1 MGALLPPYQA
11 GFSFRALSSPL
22 RRLEA
27 KTQGKIWL
35 GAHTQNEREVSR
47 PFYLKVATLFGNLA
61 IMTSGA
67 GFRPITLRRQL
78 SLTLPVRWS
87 GNHGQ
92 QS

>member
-1 MGALLPPYQA
+1 MRTNSSLATVPPTVEVPSSSRVRYLDFVFPA
-11 GFSFRALSSPL
+11 GTPIRT
-22 RRLEA
+22 LE
-27 KTQGKIWL
+27 GFF
-35 GAHTQNEREVSR
+35 
-47 PFYLKVATLFGNLA
+47 PATLFGNLA